1 MFEQFFQIENFSAA
15 QNAGQIGV
23 VVRRTEQDGGRG
35 DRRNDDRGAAS
46 GNLPQGGSTFF
57 LNFRMRRQ
65 ILERQ
70 HITCGQ
76 GDDRVGIGGS
86 SEFAKG
92 AEYGKQFFG
101 GTVVG
106 DDQDEGT
113 LSGAAQ
119 ENDHQRFGG
128 SGES

>member
-1 MFEQFFQIENFSAA
+1 
-15 QNAGQIGV
+15 
-23 VVRRTEQDGGRG
+23 
-35 DRRNDDRGAAS
+35 
-46 GNLPQGGSTFF
+46 
-57 LNFRMRRQ
+57 MRRQ

-92 AEYGKQFFG
+92 AEFGEQFFG

-128 SGES
+128 SGESSDTNAARALLEVGGDTLEGGKLFNLRENFADERQKHSYLF